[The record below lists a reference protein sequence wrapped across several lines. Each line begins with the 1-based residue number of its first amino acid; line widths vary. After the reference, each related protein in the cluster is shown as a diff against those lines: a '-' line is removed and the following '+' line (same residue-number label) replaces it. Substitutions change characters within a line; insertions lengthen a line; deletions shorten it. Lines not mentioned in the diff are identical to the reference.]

1 VVNEG
6 LIDHADSLG
15 AAGRYGGGDT
25 QWMTAGKGVQHS
37 EMFPLTQTD
46 APNPM
51 VMFQI
56 WLNLPAKNKMVEP
69 HFGMLWSEDIPM
81 VEVSDSE
88 GRLTT
93 LKAVAG
99 VFQGHTPPAPPPQS
113 WAADPVNEVAVWN
126 IKMAAN
132 GTFELPAAVAGLNRV
147 LYFYQGDHATVDGQR
162 LTPKQGA
169 QLQSDL
175 AVTLEAGAE
184 GCEFL
189 VLQGRPIG
197 EPVAQHGPFVMN
209 TDQEIRQAFADYRR
223 DQFGGWPWADSDQV
237 HKDVKGRFAKHADGR
252 MEYKP

>member
-1 VVNEG
+1 
-6 LIDHADSLG
+6 
-15 AAGRYGGGDT
+15 
-25 QWMTAGKGVQHS
+25 
-37 EMFPLTQTD
+37 
-46 APNPM
+46 
-51 VMFQI
+51 
-56 WLNLPAKNKMVEP
+56 
-69 HFGMLWSEDIPM
+69 
-81 VEVSDSE
+81 
-88 GRLTT
+88 
-93 LKAVAG
+93 

-126 IKMAAN
+126 IKMEAN
-132 GTFELPAAVAGLNRV
+132 GTFELPAAAVGLNRV
-147 LYFYQGDHATVDGQR
+147 LYFYKGDHASVDGQR

-175 AVTLEAGAE
+175 AVTLVAGAQ

-197 EPVAQHGPFVMN
+197 EPVVQHGPFVMN